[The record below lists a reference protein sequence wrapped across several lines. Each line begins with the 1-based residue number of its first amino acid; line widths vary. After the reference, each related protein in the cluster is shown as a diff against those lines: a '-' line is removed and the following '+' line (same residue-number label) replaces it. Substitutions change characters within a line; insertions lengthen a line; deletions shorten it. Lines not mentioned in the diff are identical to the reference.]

1 MPEKSQTPGAA
12 RSAAAYTIGCQAP
25 VVAFSNNK
33 NCIANRCSISPKARK
48 VDSGRHCFNG
58 ILFAT
63 VLFLIIPIMSE
74 TSGSTMK
81 WTSHLDGKRDHP
93 PSPGPNNFP
102 AYIPQPTGFLSL
114 LPSSWVPYAELM
126 RLDRPAGFYAF
137 YIPYLV
143 GLGYGACLT
152 TPVPSP
158 KHILSLC
165 GLFLMYCIILRGAA
179 CSWNDNVDQG
189 FDRQVART
197 RLRPIARGAVSTA
210 QGHIFTVALLL
221 AEIPVFMVLPVA
233 CAYHAISIHILFGAY
248 ALMKRITY
256 YPQFVLGFPFAWAI
270 LMSSAALDI
279 NPISNHRIIPTISL
293 FFANVLWTM
302 IYDTVYAHQDIRD
315 DIRAGVKS
323 MAIRFAGSTKQ
334 LAVTLA
340 TIQVA
345 LLFVAGRQAR
355 LSPIYFIGT
364 CGGTAF
370 ALGTMIA
377 KVDLK
382 KPSSCAWFF
391 HHGFWYVGGSM
402 VVGFATEYTARLFY
416 YKGEITVTS

>member
-1 MPEKSQTPGAA
+1 MQALTTATSTK
-12 RSAAAYTIGCQAP
+12 RSI
-25 VVAFSNNK
+25 
-33 NCIANRCSISPKARK
+33 R
-48 VDSGRHCFNG
+48 
-58 ILFAT
+58 
-63 VLFLIIPIMSE
+63 IMGG

-81 WTSHLDGKRDHP
+81 RPSHLEKKGGHP
-93 PSPGPNNFP
+93 PLPGSNDCS
-102 AYIPQPTGFLSL
+102 AYTPQPTGFLSL
-114 LPSSWVPYAELM
+114 LPPSWIPYAELM
-126 RLDRPAGFYAF
+126 RLDRPAGFHAF

-152 TPVPSP
+152 NPVPLP
-158 KHILSLC
+158 KQILSLC
-165 GLFLMYCIILRGAA
+165 GLFLVYCIILRGAA

-221 AEIPVFMVLPVA
+221 AQIPVLMVLPVA
-233 CAYHAISIHILFGAY
+233 CAYHAISINILFGGY

-256 YPQFVLGFPFAWAI
+256 YPQVVLGFPFAWAI
-270 LMSSAALDI
+270 LMSCAAMNI
-279 NPISNHRIIPTISL
+279 NPISNHRIVPTMSL
-293 FFANVLWTM
+293 FFASVLWTM

-345 LLFVAGRQAR
+345 LLFVTGRQAR
-355 LSPIYFIGT
+355 LSPIFFIGP

-370 ALGTMIA
+370 SLGVMIA

-391 HHGFWYVGGSM
+391 HRGFWYVGGSI
-402 VVGFATEYTARLFY
+402 VLGFAAEYAARSFD
-416 YKGEITVTS
+416 YKVGDYNGLLKLLSGKT